1 MKKILLLLVSVLCT
15 INVFGQTDAQ
25 LAYSAVNTVTKVGD
39 TLTVKLQYFE
49 GKDANN
55 TAIAPTLYQFDF
67 QYNNKLLNLI
77 SRTWQPTSTSA
88 QKAINSWNGYKFTSD
103 SDKNQNDYDGQYAS
117 WLSNDATYS
126 SNSDWS
132 VERITY
138 QDVTALETGAE
149 FIKYEFII
157 KDKHNTNYTN
167 YANILNA
174 NWANYKESDG
184 TQVGVTGNSTLT
196 DLGSI
201 QGGDAGNV
209 TLNILT
215 NIIDDNIG
223 DGTHFTYQI
232 YNKSDIG
239 SGNQPNQGATIV
251 AEGTYDAS
259 GQATVTG
266 LENDVEYFV
275 WNWVDQSKDYMDNV
289 VTVSDLALVFKEAIG
304 AGSTPN
310 GTSTTF
316 DYYIQTFLAN
326 VYHDEAFDGKID
338 FSDSYEILA
347 YLQGVTSDNTT
358 YITYKGR
365 AVQTG
370 GNESTFGTVDDN
382 GSYFAGID
390 ATFKP
395 TDSNKS
401 FNFVHALMGDVNFSH
416 SWEPDTEGT
425 AIPASTQANA
435 SVARMSM
442 AAGSKF
448 SRTAE
453 EANLDLTS
461 ELKDG
466 QVIFTIGSEVQEMI
480 GAQFNIVY
488 DRTRLSLDDVVFD
501 TGNTMTNFSN
511 HIEEEG
517 KINIGSFDQ
526 NFEAT
531 VKTGTP
537 YKLIFTPTVQ
547 LQNTSGL
554 ITFKV
559 NEGVKADGTQ
569 IKFIME

>member
-1 MKKILLLLVSVLCT
+1 MKKQLLTLLFVIGAFFSYGQET
-15 INVFGQTDAQ
+15 IKINKG
-25 LAYSAVNTVTKVGD
+25 NTVSKVGD
-39 TLTVKLQYFE
+39 TLKLEIVYS
-49 GKDANN
+49 G
-55 TAIAPTLYQFDF
+55 TAGTAKLTQFDF
-67 QYNNKLLNLI
+67 QYNNKLLSLDSRNWVI
-77 SRTWQPTSTSA
+77 SSNTA
-88 QKAINSWNGYKFTSD
+88 QKAYNSWNGYKWGNNTATSD
-103 SDKNQNDYDGQYAS
+103 IDGEYADYVAGSTVYG
-117 WLSNDATYS
+117 SNADF
-126 SNSDWS
+126 S
-132 VERITY
+132 VERITI
-138 QDVTALETGAE
+138 QDVTAFADGDGWME
-149 FIKYEFII
+149 YNFII
-157 KDKHNTNYTN
+157 KDKAGTNYSN
-167 YANILNA
+167 YSNLLNM
-174 NWANYKESDG
+174 NWGYLKKDDG
-184 TQVGVTGNSTLT
+184 TEVAVEGKVDNGTGLSLT
-196 DLGSI
+196 GI
-201 QGGDAGNV
+201 QGGDAGSV
-209 TLNILT
+209 TLKIFSKA
-215 NIIDDNIG
+215 IDNSLI
-223 DGTHFTYQI
+223 DGTDYTY
-232 YNKSDIG
+232 YVYDKSDIG
-239 SGNQPNQGATIV
+239 EGNQVNQGASAIKT
-251 AEGTYDAS
+251 GNYDAS
-259 GQATVTG
+259 GEATVSG
-266 LENDVEYFV
+266 LENDKEYFV
-275 WNWVDQSKDYMDNV
+275 WNFVDGSKDYMDNV
-289 VTVSDLALVFKEAIG
+289 VTVSDLALVFAEAIG

-316 DYYIQTFLAN
+316 DYYIQTFLGN

-347 YLQGVTSDNTT
+347 YLQGVTSNNTT
-358 YITYKGR
+358 YITYKDR

-370 GNESTFGTVDDN
+370 GNESSFGTVDNN

-448 SRTAE
+448 SGTAE

-466 QVIFTIGSEVQEMI
+466 LVEFTIGSEVEEMI
-480 GAQFNIVY
+480 GAQFNIIY
-488 DRTRLSLDDVVFD
+488 DKTRLVLDNVIFD

-511 HIEEEG
+511 HIEEDG

-537 YKLIFTPTVQ
+537 YKLIFVPTVQ

>member
-1 MKKILLLLVSVLCT
+1 MKKILLLFVSVLCT
-15 INVFGQTDAQ
+15 LNVFGQTDAK
-25 LAYSAVNTVTKVGD
+25 LDYSAVNTVTKVGD
-39 TLTVKLQYFE
+39 TLIVKLQYFE

-55 TAIAPTLYQFDF
+55 TAIEPTLYQFDF
-67 QYNNKLLNLI
+67 QYNNKLLNKI
-77 SRTWQPTSTSA
+77 STTWQPSSTSA
-88 QKAINSWNGYKFTSD
+88 QKAINSWNGYKFSID
-103 SDKNQNDYDGQYAS
+103 SQKNQTDFDGQYVS
-117 WLSNDATYS
+117 WLDGSASYGSD
-126 SNSDWS
+126 SDWS
-132 VERITY
+132 VERVTY
-138 QDVTALETGAE
+138 QDTDALEDGQE
-149 FIKYEFII
+149 FVKYEFII
-157 KDKHNTNYTN
+157 KDKANTNYSN
-167 YANILNA
+167 YDDILNA
-174 NWANYKESDG
+174 NWANYKESDN
-184 TQVGVTGNSTLT
+184 TQVGVTGQSTLAS
-196 DLGSI
+196 LGSI

-209 TLNILT
+209 TLSIST

-223 DGTHFTYQI
+223 DGTHFTYNV
-232 YNKSDIG
+232 YLKSDIG
-239 SGNQPNQGATIV
+239 AGNQVNEGASAV
-251 AEGTYDAS
+251 ATGTYDAS
-259 GQATVTG
+259 GQAVVTG

-275 WNWVDQSKDYMDNV
+275 WNYADQSKDYMDNV
-289 VTVSDLALVFKEAIG
+289 VTVSDLALVFAEAIG
-304 AGSTPN
+304 AGDTPN

-316 DYYIQTFLAN
+316 DYYIQTFIAN
-326 VYHDEAFDGKID
+326 IFHDEAFDGKVD
-338 FSDSYEILA
+338 FQDSYEILA
-347 YLQGVTSDNTT
+347 YLQGVESTNTT

-365 AVQTG
+365 ALQTG
-370 GNESTFGTVDDN
+370 GNESTFGTIDSN
-382 GSYFAGID
+382 GSYFPGID

-425 AIPASTQANA
+425 AIPSSQQTNA

-442 AAGSKF
+442 AAGEKF

-466 QVIFTIGSEVQEMI
+466 LVEFTIGSEVEEMI
-480 GAQFNIVY
+480 GAQFNIIY
-488 DRTRLSLDDVVFD
+488 DRTRLVLDNVIFD

-511 HIEEEG
+511 HIEEDG

-537 YKLIFTPTVQ
+537 YKLIFTPIVQ

-569 IKFIME
+569 INFIME

>member
-1 MKKILLLLVSVLCT
+1 MKKILLLFVSVLCT
-15 INVFGQTDAQ
+15 LNVFGQTDAK
-25 LAYSAVNTVTKVGD
+25 LDYSAVNTVTKVGD
-39 TLTVKLQYFE
+39 TLIVKLQYFE
-49 GKDANN
+49 GSDASN
-55 TAIAPTLYQFDF
+55 TAIEPTLYQFDF
-67 QYNNKLLNLI
+67 QYNNKLLNKI
-77 SRTWQPTSTSA
+77 STTWQPSSTSA
-88 QKAINSWNGYKFTSD
+88 QKAINSWNGYKFSID
-103 SDKNQNDYDGQYAS
+103 SQKNQTDFDGQYLS
-117 WLSNDATYS
+117 WLSGDASYS
-126 SNSDWS
+126 SDSDWS
-132 VERITY
+132 VERVTF
-138 QDVTALETGAE
+138 QDTDALEDGQE
-149 FIKYEFII
+149 FVKYEFII
-157 KDKHNTNYTN
+157 KDKANTNYSN
-167 YANILNA
+167 YDDILNA
-174 NWANYKESDG
+174 NWANYKESDN
-184 TQVGVTGNSTLT
+184 TQVGVTGQSTLAS
-196 DLGSI
+196 LGSI
-201 QGGDAGNV
+201 EGGDAGNV

-223 DGTHFTYQI
+223 DGTHFTYNV
-232 YNKSDIG
+232 YLKSDIG
-239 SGNQPNQGATIV
+239 TGNQVNEGVSAVAT
-251 AEGTYDAS
+251 GTYDAS
-259 GQATVTG
+259 GQAVVTG

-275 WNWVDQSKDYMDNV
+275 WNYADQSKDYMDNV
-289 VTVSDLALVFKEAIG
+289 VTVSDLALVFAEAIG

-316 DYYIQTFLAN
+316 DYYIQTFIAN
-326 VYHDEAFDGKID
+326 IFHDEAFDGKID
-338 FSDSYEILA
+338 FQDSYEILA
-347 YLQGVTSDNTT
+347 YLQGVSSDNTT

-365 AVQTG
+365 AIQSG
-370 GNESTFGTVDDN
+370 GNESTFGTIDEN

-425 AIPASTQANA
+425 AIPTSQQTNA

-448 SRTAE
+448 SGTAE

-466 QVIFTIGSEVQEMI
+466 LVEFTIGSQVEEMI
-480 GAQFNIVY
+480 GAQFNIIY
-488 DRTRLSLDDVVFD
+488 DRTRLVLDNVIFD

-511 HIEEEG
+511 HIEEDG

-537 YKLIFTPTVQ
+537 YKLIFTPIVQ

-569 IKFIME
+569 INFIME

>member
-1 MKKILLLLVSVLCT
+1 MKKILTLLVSVLCT
-15 INVFGQTDAQ
+15 ISVYGQTDAQ

-88 QKAINSWNGYKFTSD
+88 QKAYNTWNGYKFTPD
-103 SDKNQNDYDGQYAS
+103 SEKNQNDYDGQYAS
-117 WLSNDATYS
+117 WLSNDASYS

-157 KDKHNTNYTN
+157 KDKANTNYTN
-167 YANILNA
+167 YSNILNA

-209 TLNILT
+209 TLNIST
-215 NIIDDNIG
+215 NIIADNIG
-223 DGTHFTYQI
+223 DGTHFTYKI

-239 SGNQPNQGATIV
+239 SGNQPNEGASIV

-259 GQATVTG
+259 GQAIVTG

-275 WNWVDQSKDYMDNV
+275 WNWVDQTKDYMDNV
-289 VTVSDLALVFKEAIG
+289 VTVSDLALVFAEAIG

-347 YLQGVTSDNTT
+347 YLQGVTSGNTN

-365 AVQTG
+365 ALQTG
-370 GNESTFGTVDDN
+370 GNKSTFGTVDNN

-425 AIPASTQANA
+425 TIPASTQANA

-442 AAGSKF
+442 AAGEKYQ
-448 SRTAE
+448 AE
-453 EANLDLTS
+453 QANIDLVS
-461 ELKDG
+461 ELVDG
-466 QVIFTIGSEVQEMI
+466 QVIFSINSDVADMIGS
-480 GAQFNIVY
+480 QFNIVY
-488 DRTRLSLDDVVFD
+488 DRTRLVLDNVIFD

-511 HIEEEG
+511 HLEEDG

-537 YKLIFTPTVQ
+537 YKLIFTPTVE
-547 LQNTSGL
+547 LNNTSGL

-569 IKFIME
+569 INFIMN

>member
-1 MKKILLLLVSVLCT
+1 MKKILTLLVSVLCT
-15 INVFGQTDAQ
+15 LNVFGQTDAQ
-25 LAYSAVNTVTKVGD
+25 LAYSSVNTVTKVGD
-39 TLTVKLQYFE
+39 TLIVKLQYYE

-55 TAIAPTLYQFDF
+55 TAIEPTLYQFDF

-77 SRTWQPTSTSA
+77 SRTWQPSSTSA

-103 SDKNQNDYDGQYAS
+103 SEKNQNDYDGQYAS
-117 WLSNDATYS
+117 WLSSAASYA

-132 VERITY
+132 VERVTY

-157 KDKHNTNYTN
+157 KDKFNTNYTN

-184 TQVGVTGNSTLT
+184 TQVGVDGNSTLT

-201 QGGDAGNV
+201 EGGDAGNV
-209 TLNILT
+209 TLNIST

-223 DGTHFTYQI
+223 DGTDFTYKI

-239 SGNQPNQGATIV
+239 SGNQPNEGVSVV

-259 GQATVTG
+259 GQAVVTG

-275 WNWVDQSKDYMDNV
+275 WNWVDNTKDYLDNV
-289 VTVSDLALVFKEAIG
+289 VSVSDLALVFAEAIG

-310 GTSTTF
+310 GSSTTF
-316 DYYIQTFLAN
+316 DYYIQTFLGN
-326 VYHDEAFDGKID
+326 VYHDEAFDATIN

-347 YLQGVTSDNTT
+347 YLQGVTSTNTT
-358 YITYKGR
+358 YITKKDGAY
-365 AVQTG
+365 QTG
-370 GNESTFGTVDDN
+370 GNKSTFGTVDNN

-425 AIPASTQANA
+425 AIPTSAQANA

-448 SRTAE
+448 SGTAE

-466 QVIFTIGSEVQEMI
+466 LVEFTIGSEVEEMI
-480 GAQFNIVY
+480 GAQFNIIY
-488 DRTRLSLDDVVFD
+488 DKTRLVLDNVIFD

-511 HIEEEG
+511 HIEEDG

-537 YKLIFTPTVQ
+537 YKLIFVPIVE

>member
-1 MKKILLLLVSVLCT
+1 
-15 INVFGQTDAQ
+15 
-25 LAYSAVNTVTKVGD
+25 
-39 TLTVKLQYFE
+39 
-49 GKDANN
+49 
-55 TAIAPTLYQFDF
+55 
-67 QYNNKLLNLI
+67 
-77 SRTWQPTSTSA
+77 
-88 QKAINSWNGYKFTSD
+88 
-103 SDKNQNDYDGQYAS
+103 
-117 WLSNDATYS
+117 
-126 SNSDWS
+126 
-132 VERITY
+132 
-138 QDVTALETGAE
+138 
-149 FIKYEFII
+149 
-157 KDKHNTNYTN
+157 
-167 YANILNA
+167 
-174 NWANYKESDG
+174 
-184 TQVGVTGNSTLT
+184 
-196 DLGSI
+196 
-201 QGGDAGNV
+201 
-209 TLNILT
+209 
-215 NIIDDNIG
+215 
-223 DGTHFTYQI
+223 
-232 YNKSDIG
+232 
-239 SGNQPNQGATIV
+239 
-251 AEGTYDAS
+251 
-259 GQATVTG
+259 
-266 LENDVEYFV
+266 
-275 WNWVDQSKDYMDNV
+275 MDNV

-326 VYHDEAFDGKID
+326 IYHDQAFDGKID

-358 YITYKGR
+358 YISKKGE
-365 AVQTG
+365 AYQTG
-370 GNESTFGTVDDN
+370 GNESTFGTVDNN

-425 AIPASTQANA
+425 TIPASTQANA

-442 AAGSKF
+442 AAGEKYQG
-448 SRTAE
+448 E
-453 EANLDLTS
+453 QANLDLTS

-488 DRTRLSLDDVVFD
+488 DKTRLSLDDVIFD

-537 YKLIFTPTVQ
+537 YKLIFVPTVQ

>member
-117 WLSNDATYS
+117 WLTNDATYS
-126 SNSDWS
+126 SDSDWS

-223 DGTHFTYQI
+223 DGTHFTYKI

-239 SGNQPNQGATIV
+239 SGNQPNQGATVV

-275 WNWVDQSKDYMDNV
+275 WNWADQSKDYMDNV

-316 DYYIQTFLAN
+316 DYYIQTFLGN
-326 VYHDEAFDGKID
+326 IYHDSPFDATIN

-347 YLQGVTSDNTT
+347 YLQGVSSNNTT

-365 AVQTG
+365 ALQTG
-370 GNESTFGTVDDN
+370 GNKSTFGTVDSN

-425 AIPASTQANA
+425 SIPSSQQANA

-466 QVIFTIGSEVQEMI
+466 LVEFTIGSEVEEMI
-480 GAQFNIVY
+480 GAQFNIIY
-488 DRTRLSLDDVVFD
+488 DRTRLVLDNVIFD

-511 HIEEEG
+511 HIEEDG

-537 YKLIFTPTVQ
+537 YKLIFVPTVE

>member
-1 MKKILLLLVSVLCT
+1 MLFRSILLLLVSVLCT
-15 INVFGQTDAQ
+15 ISTYGQTDSQ
-25 LAYSAVNTVTKVGD
+25 LAYSRVNTVTKVGD
-39 TLTVKLQYFE
+39 TLVVKLQYFE
-49 GKDANN
+49 GKDADDVA
-55 TAIAPTLYQFDF
+55 TAPTLYQFDF
-67 QYNNKLLNLI
+67 QYNNKLLNKI
-77 SRTWQPTSTSA
+77 KTTWQPTSTSA
-88 QKAINSWNGYKFTSD
+88 QKAINSWNGYKFSID
-103 SDKNQNDYDGQYAS
+103 SDKNQTDFDGQYAS
-117 WLSNDATYS
+117 WLAGDASYTT
-126 SNSDWS
+126 NSDWT
-132 VERITY
+132 VERVTF
-138 QDVTALETGAE
+138 QDVTALETGQE
-149 FIKYEFII
+149 FVKYEFII
-157 KDKHNTNYTN
+157 KDKANSNYSDYTN
-167 YANILNA
+167 LLNA
-174 NWANYKESDG
+174 NWANYKLSDG
-184 TQVGVTGNSTLT
+184 TQLGVTGNSTLS
-196 DLGSI
+196 LSNI
-201 QGGDAGNV
+201 EGGDAGNV

-215 NIIDDNIG
+215 NIIDSNIG
-223 DGTHFTYQI
+223 DGTHFTYKI

-326 VYHDEAFDGKID
+326 IYHDQAFDGKID

-358 YITYKGR
+358 YISKKGE
-365 AVQTG
+365 AYQTG
-370 GNESTFGTVDDN
+370 GNESTFGTVDNN

-425 AIPASTQANA
+425 TIPASTQANA

-442 AAGSKF
+442 AAGEKYQG
-448 SRTAE
+448 E
-453 EANLDLTS
+453 QANLDLTS

-488 DRTRLSLDDVVFD
+488 DKTRLSLDDVIFD

-537 YKLIFTPTVQ
+537 YKLIFVPTVQ